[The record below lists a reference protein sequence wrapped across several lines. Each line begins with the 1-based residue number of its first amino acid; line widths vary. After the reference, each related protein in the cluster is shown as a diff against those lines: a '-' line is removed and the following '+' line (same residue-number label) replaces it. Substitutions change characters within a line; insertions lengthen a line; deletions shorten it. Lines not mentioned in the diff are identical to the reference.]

1 MTEKVSNL
9 ITRTIVGVL
18 FVIVMV
24 GGIVW
29 RPDTML
35 LLFAVITGM
44 TLWEYTGLVNDYV
57 RDVRVNRFIST
68 VAGIYLF
75 LAVAATQLGLTEGF
89 VAFVPYILTLVYLF
103 ISELYLKGNNPIND
117 WAYTALGQFYVAF
130 PISLINILAFKT
142 NADTMLIADSSMPVY
157 DPLLPLSIFIFLWT
171 LGFHLPL
178 DQRHGCLLQR
188 LPAWQAQAVPAY
200 QSGQDMGRQH
210 WRRHPRA
217 HRSGRNRLLVQ

>member
-89 VAFVPYILTLVYLF
+89 VAFVPYIITLV
-103 ISELYLKGNNPIND
+103 
-117 WAYTALGQFYVAF
+117 
-130 PISLINILAFKT
+130 
-142 NADTMLIADSSMPVY
+142 
-157 DPLLPLSIFIFLWT
+157 
-171 LGFHLPL
+171 
-178 DQRHGCLLQR
+178 
-188 LPAWQAQAVPAY
+188 
-200 QSGQDMGRQH
+200 
-210 WRRHPRA
+210 
-217 HRSGRNRLLVQ
+217 